1 MCCILIFF
9 YILQI
14 QGLLL
19 LPRQPF
25 TQKAHCNGSEKQWA
39 RCGYDRRR
47 RQRWRSRQVRR
58 CWNLHGQIRYRCL
71 QRSGGYDSARRQFL
85 NDSECDRRRQMHLLQ
100 YSQFRALPV
109 EYQYCSAY
117 ADLHLDDP

>member
-1 MCCILIFF
+1 VQSWNFFFKEALRHKEAKPNYVFALIWFF
-9 YILQI
+9 SQI

-47 RQRWRSRQVRR
+47 RQRRRSRQVR
-58 CWNLHGQIRYRCL
+58 
-71 QRSGGYDSARRQFL
+71 
-85 NDSECDRRRQMHLLQ
+85 
-100 YSQFRALPV
+100 
-109 EYQYCSAY
+109 
-117 ADLHLDDP
+117 